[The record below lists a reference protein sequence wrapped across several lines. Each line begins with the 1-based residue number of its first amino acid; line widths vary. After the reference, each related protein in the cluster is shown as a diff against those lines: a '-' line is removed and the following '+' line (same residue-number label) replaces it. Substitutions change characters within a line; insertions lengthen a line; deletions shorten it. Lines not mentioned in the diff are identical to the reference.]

1 MKQSQ
6 SSNRHVLGKILL
18 WVSAL
23 LGLMF
28 SGGFALF
35 ASPALLYIG
44 LYLILGHA
52 ALKQDQG
59 RLVMPI
65 RIVLGLV
72 IASIWV
78 TGLTVVALFGTPI
91 WLIASLLNENGAAI
105 LTITQYLTPGLLGA
119 LVVLLVLNDGSRK

>member
-1 MKQSQ
+1 
-6 SSNRHVLGKILL
+6 
-18 WVSAL
+18 
-23 LGLMF
+23 
-28 SGGFALF
+28 
-35 ASPALLYIG
+35 
-44 LYLILGHA
+44 
-52 ALKQDQG
+52 
-59 RLVMPI
+59 MPI